1 MTTETTYGDAAA
13 EDYDITYGDFEVE
26 KPQLDLLV
34 ELAGNGRALEI
45 GVGTG
50 RVAIPLAQRSVAVT
64 GLDPSQA
71 MLDLLHEKDHQHAVT
86 AYCGTLESIRGVYAY
101 NLVYAPFN
109 VLFYLPRGGSQEHF
123 FDDAASVLHEHGYV
137 AVECFVPRPGI
148 RLVDGPKP
156 AFFPCHRHI
165 EVRST
170 TPKRIALLISEN
182 DQEQQVW
189 QWNEVTLHVENGLSI
204 VPSTIA
210 YLMPDQIDAMA
221 ASAGFEIIHRYSDWG
236 GTPFTQASRKHVT
249 VYRKVN
255 TPVPAVQS
263 ALD

>member
-1 MTTETTYGDAAA
+1 MIEATTYGDAAA
-13 EDYDITYGDFEVE
+13 ADYDATYGDFKVE

-34 ELAGNGRALEI
+34 ELSGTGQALEI

-50 RVAIPLAQRSVAVT
+50 RVAIPLAQRGVAVT

-71 MLDLLHEKDHQHAVT
+71 MLKMLREKDHQRSVT
-86 AYCGTLESIRGVYAY
+86 TYCGTLESIMGAHLY

-123 FDDAASVLHEHGYV
+123 FDNAASVLCEKGYV
-137 AVECFVPRPGI
+137 AIECFVPRPGI

-156 AFFPCHRHI
+156 AFFPCREHI

-170 TPKRIALLISEN
+170 TPNRIALLISEN
-182 DQEQQVW
+182 DQEHQVW
-189 QWNEVTLHVENGLSI
+189 QWNEVTLHIENGISI

-210 YLMPDQIDAMA
+210 YLRPDQIDIMA
-221 ASAGFEIIHRYSDWG
+221 AAAGFEMLYRYSDWA
-236 GTPFTQASRKHVT
+236 GTPYTQASRKHVT
-249 VYRKVN
+249 VYRR
-255 TPVPAVQS
+255 S
-263 ALD
+263 A